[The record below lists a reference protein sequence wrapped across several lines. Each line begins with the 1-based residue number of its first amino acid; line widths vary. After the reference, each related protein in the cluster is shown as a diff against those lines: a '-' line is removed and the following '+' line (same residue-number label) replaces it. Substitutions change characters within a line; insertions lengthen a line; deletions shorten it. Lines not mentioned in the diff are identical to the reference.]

1 MHRTTWG
8 RAGSKMKAEKF
19 LHAMRSFFCLHVS
32 ALNPIILLTL
42 LLGFTEPART
52 AEPAASLRIVC
63 LGDSITQ
70 GRGDHSG
77 GGADR

>member
-19 LHAMRSFFCLHVS
+19 LHPMRSFFCLHVS

-42 LLGFTEPART
+42 LLGFAEPVRT
-52 AEPAASLRIVC
+52 AEPASLRIVC
-63 LGDSITQ
+63 LGDFITQ
-70 GRGDHSG
+70 DRGDHSG